1 MSSQPLPQ
9 APLPLL
15 AALLRRG
22 VAVVALTLATALAAV
37 QAAEANVADATAVEA
52 PDAMVRRVA
61 DEVVAIIKAD
71 PLVKAG
77 DQARIREVV
86 ETKLLPSLDFNRM
99 TRLAM
104 GRNWRTAT
112 PEQKQ
117 QLEDQFRTLLVRTY
131 SGVLS
136 QYQNEELKTKP
147 LRASADDTDIT
158 VRTEVVRVGRPP
170 IQIDYGME
178 KKPDGWKVY
187 DVIVGGVS
195 LVTNYREEFNA
206 QIQEGGVDG
215 LITVLTQKNQ
225 GPPPPP
231 PTTPTPPAADQ

>member
-1 MSSQPLPQ
+1 MSFPSMSFPSMSTPRSLRHRVRRW
-9 APLPLL
+9 
-15 AALLRRG
+15 AALGGLLLS
-22 VAVVALTLATALAAV
+22 ALTAV
-37 QAAEANVADATAVEA
+37 QAAEANVEDSAAGEA
-52 PDAMVRRVA
+52 PDAMVKRVA

-86 ETKLLPSLDFNRM
+86 EAKLLPSLDFTRM
-99 TRLAM
+99 TALAM
-104 GRNWRTAT
+104 GRNWRAAT
-112 PEQKQ
+112 DAQKQ

-131 SGVLS
+131 SGALS

-147 LRASADDTDIT
+147 LRAGADDTDVT
-158 VRTEVVRVGRPP
+158 VRTEVIRAGRPP

-215 LITVLTQKNQ
+215 LIAALAEKNQ
-225 GPPPPP
+225 GPA
-231 PTTPTPPAADQ
+231 PAPVAPAQ